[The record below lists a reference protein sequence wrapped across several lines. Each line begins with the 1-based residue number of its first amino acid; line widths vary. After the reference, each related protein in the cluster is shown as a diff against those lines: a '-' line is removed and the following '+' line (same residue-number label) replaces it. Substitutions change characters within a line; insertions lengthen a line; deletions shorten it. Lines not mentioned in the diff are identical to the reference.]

1 LQIFKIQAS
10 FSPDDPNGLTDDAF
24 YQFWFAALERI
35 QQFKEKELA
44 QRKTRLNKFNMAHRK
59 TLPVFRKM
67 LRNKLSPEV
76 AAQKVKLLVP
86 DEGLLREIFDVWQK
100 SCKTTPEQVAKSKED
115 IARREVEL
123 AKSGRLL
130 KARESFQQILEMLAK
145 EVEEDSAEGA
155 EALADIA
162 FQATC
167 FLQIGEKKKPELF
180 RHAARATQFWSVIA
194 NNETDWQKEALQ
206 RVGALEL
213 GEGLP
218 EFRVRF
224 RKARGTDAN
233 LPARLWAKAAVRT
246 IEETQLRILS
256 FGSIIRDFGSHQA
269 LADFCMETGWQIGEQ
284 PEWVHEVSR
293 LKKFSRESLPSWKL
307 AVRKLIREQMPDFQ
321 MRPEWSNQ
329 RNTAAASGRETP
341 GEIKNAIL
349 DDITSALERLVPD
362 SDLPKSD
369 C

>member
-1 LQIFKIQAS
+1 
-10 FSPDDPNGLTDDAF
+10 
-24 YQFWFAALERI
+24 
-35 QQFKEKELA
+35 
-44 QRKTRLNKFNMAHRK
+44 M
-59 TLPVFRKM
+59 
-67 LRNKLSPEV
+67 
-76 AAQKVKLLVP
+76 
-86 DEGLLREIFDVWQK
+86 
-100 SCKTTPEQVAKSKED
+100 
-115 IARREVEL
+115 
-123 AKSGRLL
+123 

-145 EVEEDSAEGA
+145 EVEEDSAESA

-194 NNETDWQKEALQ
+194 NDETDWQKEALQ

-213 GEGLP
+213 GEGLQSS
-218 EFRVRF
+218 EFVFGRH
-224 RKARGTDAN
+224 AAPMPICLRG
-233 LPARLWAKAAVRT
+233 WAKAAVRT

-256 FGSIIRDFGSHQA
+256 FGLIIRDFGSHQA

-284 PEWVHEVSR
+284 PEWVHEVSG

-329 RNTAAASGRETP
+329 RNTAAASGR
-341 GEIKNAIL
+341 
-349 DDITSALERLVPD
+349 
-362 SDLPKSD
+362 
-369 C
+369 